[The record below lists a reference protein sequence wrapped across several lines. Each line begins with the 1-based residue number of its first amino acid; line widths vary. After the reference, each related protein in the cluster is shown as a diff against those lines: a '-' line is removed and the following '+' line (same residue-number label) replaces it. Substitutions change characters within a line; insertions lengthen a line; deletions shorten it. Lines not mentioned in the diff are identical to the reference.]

1 PPRQSFAGATVPLRL
16 DAQRAAALAR
26 LGRKHGATRF
36 MTLLAAWSVVLS
48 RLSGQHDVVIG
59 TPTANRSHGGLGSL
73 IGLFVN
79 TLAMRVD
86 LSGDPDTATLLERV
100 RGTVLNAQDHQDLPF
115 EQVVE
120 IVNPPRRLDHT
131 PLFQVMFAWQGEG
144 GGGLDLPGLRVDTE
158 TLAYQAAR
166 YDLELTLGEA
176 GGEIVGELRYATA
189 LFDEATALR
198 HRDYLLAV
206 LDAMTAAP
214 AQPVGAL
221 AMLSAAERRLLLETW
236 NDTAAAL
243 PARGCVH
250 QLFEQQVRAT
260 PAAIAL
266 RDGASGAA
274 LSYAELNARANRL
287 AHRLIALGVGPDRL
301 VAICA
306 ARGVD
311 MVVGLLAIL
320 KAGGAYV
327 PLDPSYPAERLA
339 YMLEDARP
347 VLLLA
352 DAAGRAALAG
362 GDTAHGGDHAAAL
375 PPSAPASLP
384 PSLALDAALPGDPAD
399 SDPAPAALDADSL
412 AYVIYTSGSTGK
424 PKGALNAHRG
434 VVNRLA
440 WMQHAYALDAGDAVL
455 QKTPFGFDV
464 SVWEFFWPLMTG
476 ATLVMAPPESH
487 KDPRALIELIVAHGI
502 STLHFVPSML
512 SSFLDMD
519 EAARCTSLKR
529 IVCSGEALPAASV
542 RRCRR
547 ALPGAALHNLY
558 GPTEAAIDVTAWT
571 CPADFAG
578 EVVPIGKPI
587 ANLRIYLLDAHGQ
600 PVPRGAAGELHIGGV
615 GVGRGY
621 LNRPELSAER

>member
-1 PPRQSFAGATVPLRL
+1 SFAGATVPLRL

-306 ARGVD
+306 ARGV
-311 MVVGLLAIL
+311 
-320 KAGGAYV
+320 
-327 PLDPSYPAERLA
+327 
-339 YMLEDARP
+339 
-347 VLLLA
+347 
-352 DAAGRAALAG
+352 
-362 GDTAHGGDHAAAL
+362 
-375 PPSAPASLP
+375 
-384 PSLALDAALPGDPAD
+384 
-399 SDPAPAALDADSL
+399 
-412 AYVIYTSGSTGK
+412 
-424 PKGALNAHRG
+424 
-434 VVNRLA
+434 
-440 WMQHAYALDAGDAVL
+440 
-455 QKTPFGFDV
+455 
-464 SVWEFFWPLMTG
+464 
-476 ATLVMAPPESH
+476 
-487 KDPRALIELIVAHGI
+487 
-502 STLHFVPSML
+502 
-512 SSFLDMD
+512 
-519 EAARCTSLKR
+519 
-529 IVCSGEALPAASV
+529 
-542 RRCRR
+542 
-547 ALPGAALHNLY
+547 
-558 GPTEAAIDVTAWT
+558 
-571 CPADFAG
+571 
-578 EVVPIGKPI
+578 
-587 ANLRIYLLDAHGQ
+587 
-600 PVPRGAAGELHIGGV
+600 
-615 GVGRGY
+615 
-621 LNRPELSAER
+621 